1 MKKIIFT
8 LLILFLISCGREKQ
22 NKKGFEY
29 KRTQQNEK
37 KNNSITKSSIKIDFN
52 NKGIGPIKSFNFN
65 DNIDK
70 KLVEKGS
77 IIFKQK
83 CTACHMP
90 DKKLIGPSMKGIYE
104 RRSPEWVLNMILNPI
119 QMIKEDP
126 IAIDLLK
133 KNNGIIMLN
142 QNITEE
148 EAIALSEY
156 FRSF

>member
-1 MKKIIFT
+1 MFIIN
-8 LLILFLISCGREKQ
+8 CGGEKQ

-29 KRTQQNEK
+29 KRIQQIEK
-37 KNNSITKSSIKIDFN
+37 KNNSITKSSIKIDLN

-65 DNIDK
+65 DNIDN

-77 IIFKQK
+77 AIFKQK

-133 KNNGIIMLN
+133 KYNGIIMLN

>member
-1 MKKIIFT
+1 
-8 LLILFLISCGREKQ
+8 
-22 NKKGFEY
+22 
-29 KRTQQNEK
+29 
-37 KNNSITKSSIKIDFN
+37 
-52 NKGIGPIKSFNFN
+52 
-65 DNIDK
+65 
-70 KLVEKGS
+70 
-77 IIFKQK
+77 
-83 CTACHMP
+83 MP

-133 KNNGIIMLN
+133 KYNGIIMLN